1 MTAAATHRVF
11 EAIQGL
17 WPVTYAN
24 VREADPQGLLDIFE
38 GADNT
43 RDAYFEAVTA
53 NFEAVADGTCT
64 LTEAAAYAG
73 RDWAD
78 SLNGFDTDHRDE
90 CYYATGS
97 QVCNCKKQQYADNR
111 LWGQD
116 LWEAIQQRINELN
129 D

>member
-1 MTAAATHRVF
+1 MTAAPTHRVF
-11 EAIQGL
+11 EALQGL

-38 GADNT
+38 GAENT
-43 RDAYFEAVTA
+43 RDAYFEATFNA
-53 NFEAVADGTCT
+53 GRFWPE
-64 LTEAAAYAG
+64 EAATAG

-78 SLNGFDTDHRDE
+78 SLQGFDPDHDDE
-90 CYYATGS
+90 CENNSNANKHSTDCG
-97 QVCNCKKQQYADNR
+97 CKEQQWLDNQQ
-111 LWGQD
+111 WGQD